1 MATTAELIWGA
12 ILQGLPVSLALT
24 TTALFFGAVAGVPI
38 CAAQLS
44 KSKSL
49 RISAA
54 FVVIIVR
61 SIPPI
66 VWLFILFFGFG
77 SLSINFSPFSA
88 AALGLALITAANFS
102 EIYRGALKAIP
113 AGQWEA
119 CRTLGLSPVST
130 FFDVLVPQLTRIIL
144 PSVGAYAIG
153 LLKDT
158 AIASTIGVQ
167 DLAEGAHRISQ
178 QTFKG
183 LEVFAVFGLV
193 YFGVSLTIGIITRA
207 VDNYLRRRISR

>member
-1 MATTAELIWGA
+1 MATTAEIIWQA
-12 ILQGLPVSLALT
+12 ILEGLPITLALT
-24 TTALFFGAVAGVPI
+24 ATALVVGAIVGIPL

-44 KSKSL
+44 RHHSI
-49 RISAA
+49 RVSAA
-54 FVVIIVR
+54 YVVILVR

-66 VWLFILFFGFG
+66 LWLFILFFGFG
-77 SLSINFSPFSA
+77 SLSINFAPFTA
-88 AALGLALITAANFS
+88 AAIGLAVITAANFS

-119 CRTLGLSPVST
+119 SKTLGLSPVST
-130 FFDVLVPQLTRIIL
+130 FFDILVPQLTRIIL
-144 PSVGAYAIG
+144 PSVGAYTIG

-183 LEVFAVFGLV
+183 LEVFAVFGVV
-193 YFGVSLTIGIITRA
+193 YFGISLIIGMATR
-207 VDNYLRRRISR
+207 VIDNYLRRRISR

>member
-1 MATTAELIWGA
+1 MDMTAEMIWAA
-12 ILQGLPVSLALT
+12 ILQGLPITLALT
-24 TTALFFGAVAGVPI
+24 TTALFFGAVIGVPI

-44 KSKSL
+44 RYKL
-49 RISAA
+49 VRVSAA

-66 VWLFILFFGFG
+66 LWLFILFFGFG
-77 SLSINFSPFSA
+77 SLSINFSPFTA
-88 AALGLALITAANFS
+88 AAIGLAVITAANFS

-113 AGQWEA
+113 PGQWEA
-119 CRTLGLSPVST
+119 CRTLGLSRTST
-130 FFDVLVPQLTRIIL
+130 FFDILVPQLTRIIL
-144 PSVGAYAIG
+144 PSVGAYTIG

-183 LEVFAVFGLV
+183 LEVFAVFGVV
-193 YFGVSLTIGIITRA
+193 YFGISLIIGMVTRM